1 MNTQVITVDV
11 MILLAMALAALWT
24 VMTRSLLRS
33 AIGLALVSALLTVLM
48 FRLNSPLAAVFELSV
63 CSGLISVVFI
73 ATISLTQPMT
83 QEKVL
88 QHMKDRLERFWY
100 LPILLVL
107 VGIALSFVNFKFD
120 LTLPVAEAE
129 KDARVVLWNQR
140 PLDILGQIIMLLTG
154 AFGIVILFREA
165 KKK

>member
-1 MNTQVITVDV
+1 MAISIDIVI
-11 MILLAMALAALWT
+11 LCAMAFFALWT

-33 AIGLALVSALLTVLM
+33 AIGLAATSAMLTVLM

-73 ATISLTQPMT
+73 ATISLTQPMN
-83 QEKVL
+83 QEKIL
-88 QHMKDRLERFWY
+88 KHMKDRLERFWY
-100 LPILLVL
+100 LPILVVL
-107 VGIALSFVNFKFD
+107 IGVSLSFMKFNFDFT
-120 LTLPVAEAE
+120 LTAPEIQR
-129 KDARVVLWNQR
+129 DARIVLWNQR

-154 AFGIVILFREA
+154 VFGIVILFKEA

>member
-1 MNTQVITVDV
+1 MNMLALNVDIV
-11 MILLAMALAALWT
+11 VLFLMALSALWT

-33 AIGLALVSALLTVLM
+33 AIGLALTSAMLTILM
-48 FRLNSPLAAVFELSV
+48 FRLHAPLAAVFELSV

-73 ATISLTQPMT
+73 ATISLTQPMS

-107 VGIALSFVNFKFD
+107 TGIILSFLNFKFN
-120 LTLPVAEAE
+120 LILPAPEIE
-129 KDARVVLWNQR
+129 KDPRIVLWNQR
-140 PLDILGQIIMLLTG
+140 PLDLLGQIIMLLTG

>member
-1 MNTQVITVDV
+1 
-11 MILLAMALAALWT
+11 
-24 VMTRSLLRS
+24 
-33 AIGLALVSALLTVLM
+33 
-48 FRLNSPLAAVFELSV
+48 
-63 CSGLISVVFI
+63 
-73 ATISLTQPMT
+73 MT

-120 LTLPVAEAE
+120 LTLPVAEVE

>member
-1 MNTQVITVDV
+1 MVLNIDIAV
-11 MILLAMALAALWT
+11 LFLMALSALWT

-33 AIGLALVSALLTVLM
+33 AIGLALTSAMLTILM
-48 FRLNSPLAAVFELSV
+48 FRLHAPLAAVFELSV

-73 ATISLTQPMT
+73 ATISLTQPMS

-107 VGIALSFVNFKFD
+107 TGIVLSFLNLKFN
-120 LTLPVAEAE
+120 LILPAPEIE
-129 KDARVVLWNQR
+129 KDPRIVLWNQR
-140 PLDILGQIIMLLTG
+140 PLDLLGQIIMLLTG

>member
-1 MNTQVITVDV
+1 MNNFSIELGVL
-11 MILLAMALAALWT
+11 ILMALAALWT

-33 AIGLALVSALLTVLM
+33 AIGLALTSAMLTVLM
-48 FRLNSPLAAVFELSV
+48 FRLHSPLAAVFELSV

-88 QHMKDRLERFWY
+88 KHMMDRLERFWY
-100 LPILLVL
+100 LPILIVL
-107 VGIALSFVNFKFD
+107 VGIVLTFMDFKFD
-120 LTLPVAEAE
+120 LTLPSPEIE
-129 KDARVVLWNQR
+129 RDARVVLWNAR
-140 PLDILGQIIMLLTG
+140 PLDILGQIIMLLAG
-154 AFGIVILFREA
+154 AFGIAILFKEA